1 MGPVPAALERNFL
14 EVTVV
19 DNVFLFGD
27 RYECLVRYHYIIS
40 VPDKH

>member
-1 MGPVPAALERNFL
+1 
-14 EVTVV
+14 
-19 DNVFLFGD
+19 VFLFGD